1 MAHEQIRALFAG
13 FAPAIHDYVR
23 AAISKS
29 HAKLTEEIAQLR
41 VELTELRA
49 KLAFDERIASLK
61 AKLDQR
67 LGLSSGD

>member
-1 MAHEQIRALFAG
+1 
-13 FAPAIHDYVR
+13 
-23 AAISKS
+23 
-29 HAKLTEEIAQLR
+29 
-41 VELTELRA
+41 LRA